1 MQMKAG
7 AYIPLTHDCDA
18 EKDLVFD
25 FDDSIDVL
33 TNAHFSWSSHDW
45 CLNSIHESTCRRS
58 KGGFSLW
65 WFIKERIS
73 FGGLVGTKGR

>member
-18 EKDLVFD
+18 EKDLVFN

-33 TNAHFSWSSHDW
+33 TNAHFSWW
-45 CLNSIHESTCRRS
+45 
-58 KGGFSLW
+58 
-65 WFIKERIS
+65 
-73 FGGLVGTKGR
+73 

>member
-18 EKDLVFD
+18 EKDLVFN

-33 TNAHFSWSSHDW
+33 TNAHFSWCSLTPTPISSPSVRSTSSAIPDTTQTLGLQPR
-45 CLNSIHESTCRRS
+45 CLLPSVSEL
-58 KGGFSLW
+58 FY
-65 WFIKERIS
+65 
-73 FGGLVGTKGR
+73 